1 LSSLGSKVDYE
12 APPISPVP
20 EGIQRPLWSVMI
32 PTFNCA
38 QYLRHTLQSVL
49 EQDPGPEQMQIEVID
64 DCSTKDDPEAVVREM
79 GRGRVAFHRKP
90 QNSGAIANFNT
101 CIERSRGTL
110 VHILH
115 GDDGVLPSFYTTV
128 AGMAAEH
135 PECALYA
142 TRCFFADEEGHYTAV
157 TGRLTELESAPGADT
172 KSFFSG
178 NPLQFAGVAVR
189 RAFYEQ
195 QGGFLPQ
202 LVHTAD
208 WEMWAR
214 AVAHGRGI
222 VNPSVLAMYRV
233 FAANDTGRLMRTAEN
248 LADEERLC
256 AVLHGRHPELNA
268 AELRRRIFFKAL
280 SQEERFARLGDREA
294 VAANRAFRRAKHSW
308 SNLGFRLKRLAARAA
323 RRLGV

>member
-1 LSSLGSKVDYE
+1 MELKVDYE

-38 QYLRHTLQSVL
+38 QYLRHTLESVL
-49 EQDPGPEQMQIEVID
+49 QQDPGPEQMQIEVVD
-64 DCSTKDDPEAVVREM
+64 DCSTKDDPEAVVREV
-79 GRGRVAFHRKP
+79 GRGRVTFHHKP
-90 QNSGAIANFNT
+90 TNAGAIANFNT
-101 CIERSRGTL
+101 CIERSRGML
-110 VHILH
+110 IHILH
-115 GDDGVLPSFYTTV
+115 GDDAVLPGFYGTV

-142 TRCFFADEEGHYTAV
+142 TRCFFMDEEGHYTVV
-157 TGRLTELESAPGADT
+157 TERLPELEPAPRNDVKGFL
-172 KSFFSG
+172 SR

-189 RAFYEQ
+189 RSFYERH
-195 QGGFLPQ
+195 GGFLPQ

-208 WEMWAR
+208 WEMWGR
-214 AVAHGRGI
+214 AVANGGGM
-222 VNPSVLAMYRV
+222 VNPSVLARYRV

-256 AVLHGRHPELNA
+256 AVLQGRHPELDVA
-268 AELRRRIFFKAL
+268 AFRQRIFFKAC

-294 VAANRAFRRAKHSW
+294 VAANRAFRRARHSW
-308 SNLGFRLKRLAARAA
+308 SNLGFRLKRLAAWAA

>member
-1 LSSLGSKVDYE
+1 MGSKVDCE
-12 APPISPVP
+12 APRISPVS
-20 EGIQRPLWSVMI
+20 EGTQRPLWSVMI

-64 DCSTKDDPEAVVREM
+64 DCSTKDDPEAVVREL
-79 GRGRVAFHRKP
+79 GRGRVTFHRKP
-90 QNSGAIANFNT
+90 KNAGAIANFNT

-115 GDDGVLPSFYTTV
+115 GDDGVLPGFYTTV
-128 AGMAAEH
+128 VGMAAEH

-157 TGRLTELESAPGADT
+157 TGRLPELESAASADA

-189 RAFYEQ
+189 RSFYERH
-195 QGGFLPQ
+195 GGFLPR

-214 AVAHGRGI
+214 AVANGRGM

-294 VAANRAFRRAKHSW
+294 VAANRAFRRARHSW
-308 SNLGFRLKRLAARAA
+308 SNLGFRLKRAAAKVA
-323 RRLGV
+323 KRLGA